1 MSTRKREKRISAKL
15 IPLLLIVTIIIGLA
29 APAAATAGWLPPATN
44 LPFNDVPGNAWFRD
58 DVGWAY
64 SNGITT
70 GTSPT
75 AFSPNANVTRGQFV
89 TFLHRIAG
97 TPAVSGSHGFRDVSA
112 GEFFA
117 ASVLWA
123 SQTGVT
129 TGTSPTTFDPHAP
142 ITREQLAVM
151 LHRYIRITRTTH
163 ITAPDNAIDHFPD
176 RGQVSTWAQSS
187 VKWAAYYG
195 IIGRDGS
202 LNPNGNAT
210 RAEAVAMLHRTA
222 NDFLTD
228 NRTPQHRPPPP
239 PPVINPLTGLATD
252 SVTSRNRPVMV
263 SIANNRSAMP
273 TNATNGISQAD
284 VVYELLVEYG
294 VTRLMALYQDFSN
307 VGLVG
312 SIRSVRHYT
321 VELAEAHDAILIHA
335 GGSQH
340 GLEEITSRNI
350 TNFNEVEGP
359 RRSIFSRN
367 ILRIPDHTME
377 LYQSCVTTG
386 PAAISGFSRYRIR
399 TTQRND
405 FVNPYLFTH
414 NPIPTGGARA
424 HEVTV
429 RFSRE
434 KSTSFTFNE
443 NNNLYTMSQY
453 TGVFRDA
460 NNDAAVTFTN
470 LIIIRIPISA
480 LIDHRGDP
488 SRRDMST
495 VGSGTGYF
503 VSNGRMIAINWSR
516 PDKSSQFV
524 FTQGNGSIIEL
535 GRGKTYI
542 GIIPTDGTNAGVTFR

>member
-1 MSTRKREKRISAKL
+1 MNTRKEIKRIFEKL
-15 IPLLLIVTIIIGLA
+15 IPLLLVIAVLLGLV
-29 APAAATAGWLPPATN
+29 APVATAADWLPPVAN
-44 LPFNDVPGNAWFRD
+44 LPFNDVPQGAWFRD
-58 DVGWAY
+58 DVAWAFA
-64 SNGITT
+64 NNITT

-75 AFSPNANVTRGQFV
+75 TFSPSNNVTRGQFV
-89 TFLHRIAG
+89 TFLYRIAG
-97 TPAVSGSHGFRDVSA
+97 QPAVSGGNPFHDVPDGLFYYA
-112 GEFFA
+112 P
-117 ASVLWA
+117 VLWA
-123 SQTGVT
+123 AQTGVT
-129 TGTSPTTFDPHAP
+129 TGTSPTTFDPYSP

-151 LHRYIRITRTTH
+151 LHRYIQTTGTTYV
-163 ITAPDNAIDHFPD
+163 TAPDNAIDDFPD
-176 RGQVSTWAQSS
+176 RGQVSSWAQSG

-195 IIGRDGS
+195 ILGRDGR

-228 NRTPQHRPPPP
+228 NRTPEHKPPPP
-239 PPVINPLTGLATD
+239 SPHINPLTGLPTD
-252 SVTSRNRPVMV
+252 SITSRNRPVMV
-263 SIANNRSAMP
+263 SLGNTHSAMP
-273 TNATNGISQAD
+273 TNAMNGISQAD

-294 VTRLMALYQDFSN
+294 ATRLMALYQDFSN

-321 VELAEAHDAILIHA
+321 VELAEAHDAILLHA

-359 RRSIFSRN
+359 RRSIFWRN
-367 ILRIPDHTME
+367 TNRVPGHTLEM
-377 LYQSCVTTG
+377 YHSAVTSG
-386 PAAISGFSRYRIR
+386 PAAIAGFSRYGIR
-399 TTQRND
+399 TTQRSN
-405 FVNPYLFTH
+405 FSNPYLFTD

-434 KSTSFTFNE
+434 KSTSFIFNE
-443 NNNLYTMSQY
+443 HRNLYTMSQY
-453 TGVFRDA
+453 ADVFRDA
-460 NNDAAVTFTN
+460 NNEAAVTFTN

-495 VGSGTGYF
+495 VGNGTGFF
-503 VSNGRMIAINWSR
+503 VSNGRMIAINWFR

-524 FTQGNGSIIEL
+524 FTHGNGRIIEL

-542 GIIPTDGTNAGVTFR
+542 GIIPTDGINVGATFR

>member
-1 MSTRKREKRISAKL
+1 M
-15 IPLLLIVTIIIGLA
+15 
-29 APAAATAGWLPPATN
+29 
-44 LPFNDVPGNAWFRD
+44 
-58 DVGWAY
+58 
-64 SNGITT
+64 
-70 GTSPT
+70 
-75 AFSPNANVTRGQFV
+75 
-89 TFLHRIAG
+89 
-97 TPAVSGSHGFRDVSA
+97 
-112 GEFFA
+112 
-117 ASVLWA
+117 VLWA
-123 SQTGVT
+123 ALTKVT
-129 TGTSPTTFDPHAP
+129 TGTSLTTFEPYAP

-151 LHRYIRITRTTH
+151 LHRYIQTTRTTH
-163 ITAPDNAIDHFPD
+163 ITVPDNAINNFPD
-176 RGQVSTWAQSS
+176 KGKVSSWAKSS

-195 IIGRDGS
+195 ILGRDGK
-202 LNPNGNAT
+202 LNPKGNAT
-210 RAEAVAMLHRTA
+210 RAEAVAMLHRIA
-222 NDFLTD
+222 YDFLTD
-228 NRTPQHRPPPP
+228 KRTPEYRLPPPP
-239 PPVINPLTGLATD
+239 PNINPLTGLPTD

-263 SIANNRSAMP
+263 SLGNTRDAMP

-294 VTRLMALYQDFSN
+294 LTRLMALYQDFGN

-335 GGSQH
+335 GGSPH

-367 ILRIPDHTME
+367 VNRVPGHTLEM
-377 LYQSCVTTG
+377 YHSAVTTG
-386 PAAISGFSRYRIR
+386 PAAKSGFSRYGIR

-405 FVNPYLFTH
+405 FSNPYLFTD
-414 NPIPTGGARA
+414 NPIPTGGAKA

-429 RFSRE
+429 NFSRD
-434 KSTSFTFNE
+434 KSTTFAFNE
-443 NNNLYTMSQY
+443 NRNLYTMSQY
-453 TGVFRDA
+453 TGVFRDV

-503 VSNGRMIAINWSR
+503 ASNGKMIAINWSR
-516 PDKSSQFV
+516 SDKSSQFV
-524 FTQGNGSIIEL
+524 FTQGNGSVIEL

-542 GIIPTDGTNAGVTFR
+542 GIIPTDGTNVGAAFR